1 MYKIIS
7 YKSSLKKL
15 NTPIPKKEKKKMAPK
30 QVRPNF
36 DALRDLHD
44 SANDLLL
51 HSPVIKK
58 SIANHH
64 GQQKWVHEISEASLK
79 ILESCGNTKDVL
91 SLVKDHLQDL
101 QSTFRRVVAGAA
113 AGTANNNNNSTFA
126 GFSIQRKK
134 LKKAVLKRLESLK
147 GMKNKKNKNKC
158 NIIFTTSDD
167 GDDVM
172 SINQE
177 LNVVVNVLREVR
189 MTTMAIVESLVSLMS
204 IPISPNN
211 NNNNNNYEEGSN
223 SKPNKLLLLL
233 RLFESNKSRNQI
245 NRLYECD
252 ATKRLEEVETA
263 IEDLEEELECI
274 FRRLIR
280 TRVSLLNILTN

>member
-1 MYKIIS
+1 
-7 YKSSLKKL
+7 
-15 NTPIPKKEKKKMAPK
+15 MAPN
-30 QVRPNF
+30 QVRPNC

-58 SIANHH
+58 SIADHH
-64 GQQKWVHEISEASLK
+64 VQQKWVHEISEASLK

-101 QSTFRRVVAGAA
+101 QSSFRRVVAG
-113 AGTANNNNNSTFA
+113 TVHNDDNNNKFA

-158 NIIFTTSDD
+158 NIIFITTTSSRD

-172 SINQE
+172 SLNQE

-189 MTTMAIVESLVSLMS
+189 MTTMAIVESLVSIMS
-204 IPISPNN
+204 MPISPNN
-211 NNNNNNYEEGSN
+211 NNYYYQDGSN
-223 SKPNKLLLLL
+223 SKSHKLLLLL
-233 RLFESNKSRNQI
+233 GLFESNKSRS
-245 NRLYECD
+245 RVSSLCECD
-252 ATKRLEEVETA
+252 GGLEEVEMA
-263 IEDLEEELECI
+263 IDDLEEELECI